1 MNAPNEKAIA
11 AAKDY
16 ADSRQIFVDFQ
27 SPLGFGSDG
36 MVWPTSRGS
45 ALKILYRN
53 QNYTMERNCYLR
65 LRDAGVKQVA
75 HLAVPRLVD
84 FDDHLL
90 AIEIEIVQPPYLLDF
105 GKVYLDDPPPYW
117 NDAQLM
123 ANFYEEKAPLF
134 GRNWPRVLKA
144 MATLRL
150 HGIYY
155 IDPRPQNIDFGDE
168 EDDSEL

>member
-11 AAKDY
+11 AAQDY
-16 ADSRQIFVDFQ
+16 ADSRQISVDFL

-36 MVWPTSRGS
+36 MVWPTSCGS

-53 QNYTMERNCYLR
+53 QNYKMERDCYLR

-84 FDDHLL
+84 FDDGLL

-105 GKVYLDDPPPYW
+105 GKVYLDAPPPYW
-117 NDAQLM
+117 DDAHLM
-123 ANFYEEKAPLF
+123 ANFL
-134 GRNWPRVLKA
+134 
-144 MATLRL
+144 
-150 HGIYY
+150 
-155 IDPRPQNIDFGDE
+155 
-168 EDDSEL
+168 